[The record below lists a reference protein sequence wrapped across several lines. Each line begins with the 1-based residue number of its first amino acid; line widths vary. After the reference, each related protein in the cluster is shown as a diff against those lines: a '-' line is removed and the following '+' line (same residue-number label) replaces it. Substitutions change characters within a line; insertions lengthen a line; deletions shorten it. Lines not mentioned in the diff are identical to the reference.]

1 MDILRFIWYNTQ
13 YMEKQTKQKPKAD
26 YKKIY
31 SEIGKKNGADIR
43 QAKAD
48 TEQKKIRT
56 FAKPLYTNS
65 LLLAY
70 RIAKYMYSQDNAIQ
84 KYASGD
90 RVGKSY
96 TLSGCQA
103 ATNFLDSKCWHS
115 YKDGEFDHL
124 IDEQNEGVIIV
135 SRSGVQT
142 IDANT
147 IEGIYLPYILYLM
160 DIDLMDMLPQG
171 TECLSDDALKYFDS
185 RAKDTYFSQILQKY
199 TLLVQSQR
207 ESDLYDK
214 GRTSDIF
221 IHKARYGWQDETV
234 VTTKREIV
242 TSQEAQNLLDEYMKS
257 QKYLIE

>member
-1 MDILRFIWYNTQ
+1 
-13 YMEKQTKQKPKAD
+13 MEKETEKIKPKAD

-43 QAKAD
+43 KAKAETD
-48 TEQKKIRT
+48 EKKQRI

-90 RVGKSY
+90 RLGKSY
-96 TLSGCQA
+96 TLSGAQA
-103 ATNFLDSKCWHS
+103 ATNFLDTHTWHR
-115 YKDGEFDHL
+115 YKDGDYDHL
-124 IDEQNEGVIIV
+124 IDEQNEGLVIV
-135 SRSGVQT
+135 SRSGVQS
-142 IDANT
+142 IHAKDIN
-147 IEGIYLPYILYLM
+147 IQYIPYVLYLM
-160 DIDLMDMLPQG
+160 DIELPNID
-171 TECLSDDALKYFDS
+171 TISDDIELSDDNYNYIDD

-234 VTTKREIV
+234 ITTKREMISSEDARQMLEMV
-242 TSQEAQNLLDEYMKS
+242 AGLPQ
-257 QKYLIE
+257 IE

>member
-1 MDILRFIWYNTQ
+1 
-13 YMEKQTKQKPKAD
+13 MEKQTDKKKSKTD

-43 QAKAD
+43 QAKLD
-48 TEQKKIRT
+48 TAEKKIRT

-90 RVGKSY
+90 RIGKSY

-103 ATNFLDSKCWHS
+103 ATSFLDIHTWHR
-115 YKDGEFDHL
+115 YKDGDYDHL
-124 IDEQNEGVIIV
+124 IDEQNEGLIIV

-142 IDANT
+142 ISACNIEIQYIPYVCYLLDVELPSDTTLQDA
-147 IEGIYLPYILYLM
+147 I
-160 DIDLMDMLPQG
+160 
-171 TECLSDDALKYFDS
+171 CLSDADYNTIDTMSKS
-185 RAKDTYFSQILQKY
+185 TYFSHILQKY

-234 VTTKREIV
+234 ITTKREMV
-242 TSQEAQNLLDEYMKS
+242 TSQEAQAMLDQLYKLP
-257 QKYLIE
+257 QIE

>member
-1 MDILRFIWYNTQ
+1 
-13 YMEKQTKQKPKAD
+13 MEKQQDKQKSKTD

-43 QAKAD
+43 KAKAE

-90 RVGKSY
+90 RIGKSY

-103 ATNFLDSKCWHS
+103 ATSFLDIHTWHR
-115 YKDGEFDHL
+115 YKDGEYDHL

-142 IDANT
+142 ISASN
-147 IEGIYLPYILYLM
+147 IEKQYIPYVLYLM
-160 DIDLMDMLPQG
+160 DIELPHIEN
-171 TECLSDDALKYFDS
+171 TLTDDYTLSDDDYNLIDEVG
-185 RAKDTYFSQILQKY
+185 RNTYFSHILQKY

-234 VTTKREIV
+234 VTTKRELV
-242 TSQEAQNLLDEYMKS
+242 TSSEAQNLLDEYMKTRG
-257 QKYLIE
+257 YMLE